1 MTTVAAARPV
11 DEAAIRAL
19 QEEAIAWLRSRGT
32 DQWQNLRP
40 TRRGT
45 GRSLADAISRGE
57 VYLIRDAVGLI
68 GTVTV
73 DDYADPEFWTPDDD
87 PSDAVY
93 IHRMV
98 VARRA
103 SGQDVGGQMIA
114 WALDRTRALGR
125 TWLRLDA
132 WRTNAS
138 LHAYYLQHGFE
149 LVRTVD
155 VTHRGSGTLFQRR
168 ADIDEHTSDTH
179 HQNRVPPDARKGQ

>member
-1 MTTVAAARPV
+1 MTSVAAARPV

-19 QEEAIAWLRSRGT
+19 QDEAIAWLRSRGT

-40 TRRGT
+40 ARHGT
-45 GRSLADAISRGE
+45 GRSLAEAISRGE
-57 VYLIRDAVGLI
+57 VYLVRDGARII

-73 DDYADPEFWTPDDD
+73 DDFADPEFWTPEDD
-87 PSDAVY
+87 PDDALY

-98 VARRA
+98 VARSA

-132 WRTNAS
+132 WRTNPA
-138 LHAYYLQHGFE
+138 LHDYYLQHGFE
-149 LVRTVD
+149 HVRTVPLP
-155 VTHRGSGTLFQRR
+155 HRGSGTLFQRR
-168 ADIDEHTSDTH
+168 ASESARTTDQSQGTPDTH
-179 HQNRVPPDARKGQ
+179 RGQ